1 MAHNTKPSID
11 LYGDD
16 HIGDYDHQ
24 PIRPDA
30 FAIPDDEKI
39 VLIAEKFKDIMN
51 IMGLDLSDDSLKG
64 TPLRVAKMYI
74 QESFSGLNPANK
86 PEITLFDNKYKYKQ
100 MLIERDIQ
108 FYSCC
113 EHHFQPFFGKAHI
126 AYISTGKVIGLS
138 KLNRIVQYYAQRPQ
152 VQERL
157 TKQIAKEISQVLKT
171 EDVAV
176 KIDACHLCVA
186 SRGIKDTHSSTVT
199 VDYLGAFLNDIQK
212 RNEFLRLLEK

>member
-1 MAHNTKPSID
+1 MAHNNKPTFD
-11 LYGDD
+11 LLGDD
-16 HIGDYDHQ
+16 HIGNYDHQ
-24 PIRPDA
+24 PLRPDA

-39 VLIAEKFKDIMN
+39 MLIADKFKDIMN
-51 IMGLDLSDDSLKG
+51 IMGMDLTDDSLKG

-86 PEITLFDNKYKYKQ
+86 PDITLFENKYKYHQ

-113 EHHFQPFFGKAHI
+113 EHHFQPFFGKAHV

-157 TKQIAKEISQVLKT
+157 TKQIAKEISQVLET
-171 EDVAV
+171 DDVAV
-176 KIDACHLCVA
+176 KIEASHLCVA

-199 VDYLGAFLNDIQK
+199 VDYLGSFFHDIQK